1 MKTKSLLLG
10 LALGAAFSFG
20 GAARGN
26 EFGIDVLRLSP
37 RAAVFYGD
45 PWNNAILVL
54 ATSKGLV
61 VMDSSW
67 CGTIANGFRAAIQ
80 TEFKRND
87 FAYLINTHE
96 HTDHIGGNEAY
107 SDLPIVGHESVRREM
122 LKSMS
127 DPATKVKWR
136 DFSAE
141 KEIAKMRDYYAKN
154 YPKFLDSPAY
164 AGCVKCYQAME
175 ADFHGNHVLVPPTVT
190 FDRRLTLHLGDLTI
204 RLMYFGGFHS
214 VGDTIISIPE
224 ENLVMV
230 GQIFFSRGVP
240 AASKRLA
247 ESTTPQMVDNWFVV
261 LREVLGEANETTRFL
276 TCSQRQVM
284 GKAECQRFSNYLEK
298 LWSGVRQ
305 AKAEGKTLEQSY
317 TVLPLQ
323 DFPEMANQPNEAYR
337 GTEWEVLDI
346 HRQNIGFFWKVL
358 GR

>member
-10 LALGAAFSFG
+10 LALCAASSFG
-20 GAARGN
+20 GVARGN
-26 EFGIDVLRLSP
+26 EFGIEVLRLSP

-45 PWNNAILVL
+45 PWNNAILAL

-67 CGTIANGFRAAIQ
+67 SGTVANGFRDAIQ
-80 TEFKRND
+80 TEFKRSD

-96 HTDHIGGNEAY
+96 HTDHIGGNEAF
-107 SDLPIVGHESVRREM
+107 SDLPIVGHESVRQAM

-127 DPATKVKWR
+127 DPTVKAKWR
-136 DFSAE
+136 EFSAE

-154 YPKFLDSPAY
+154 YRKFLDSPAY

-175 ADFHGNHVLVPPTVT
+175 ADFHGSHVLVPPTVT
-190 FDRRLTLHLGDLTI
+190 FDRRMTLHLGDLTV
-204 RLMYFGGFHS
+204 RLRYFGGFHS

-224 ENLVMV
+224 ENLVMI
-230 GQIFFSRGVP
+230 GQIFFARLVP
-240 AASKRLA
+240 AASKQLA

-261 LREVLGEANETTRFL
+261 LREVLDEANENTRFL

-284 GKAECQRFSNYLEK
+284 GKADCQRFSTYLEK
-298 LWSGVRQ
+298 LWNDVRR
-305 AKAEGKTLEQSY
+305 AKAEGKTLEQSCAA
-317 TVLPLQ
+317 LPLQ
-323 DFPEMANQPNEAYR
+323 DFPEMAKQPNESLR
-337 GTEWEVLDI
+337 GTEWEILDV

-358 GR
+358 GK